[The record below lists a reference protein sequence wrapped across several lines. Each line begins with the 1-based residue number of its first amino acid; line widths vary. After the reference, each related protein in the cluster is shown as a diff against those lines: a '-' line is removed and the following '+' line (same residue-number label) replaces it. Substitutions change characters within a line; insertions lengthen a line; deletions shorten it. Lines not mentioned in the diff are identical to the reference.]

1 VAYPA
6 YSFVTWALL
15 LFGRGAKNRGME
27 EDGGSRADKHNQAP
41 PVSVRL
47 PPPCRGF
54 HAPPPKKGAGTG
66 LLCGTHPGMLGTH
79 NMPCVPED
87 GAMIGASVMGA
98 INVPGVPRVRLR
110 EITGKGRQA
119 FRQSLR
125 RGSLSPRRA
134 SDPARPGGGRACD
147 TTEPSRPVDLYLF
160 LLLSVP
166 ASIATTTVLLLCTH
180 PPSLSPSA
188 PTPNSAL
195 RY

>member
-1 VAYPA
+1 MG
-6 YSFVTWALL
+6 
-15 LFGRGAKNRGME
+15 GRGRTSTTKPRPFPFAC
-27 EDGGSRADKHNQAP
+27 
-41 PVSVRL
+41 

-66 LLCGTHPGMLGTH
+66 LRGTHPGMLGTH
-79 NMPCVPED
+79 NMPED
-87 GAMIGASVMGA
+87 GAMIGASVTGA

-125 RGSLSPRRA
+125 RGSLRPRRA
-134 SDPARPGGGRACD
+134 SDPARPGGGTACD